1 MIDKN
6 EFNQLRSDIEQRD
19 ETRERIISSSR
30 DIITLSKQV
39 IYATHRKDMALAEHK
54 LSEMKTKIA
63 ALQKIDIPLDTN
75 MATVAYQ
82 EYAEAGT
89 YVHFMQKGTLASK
102 HELGID
108 SESYLLGLCDLT
120 GELMRKAVDDI
131 INKNYEH
138 AYKIRELV
146 ALIYGEFLQ
155 FNLRNSELRKKSDQI
170 KWNLQKIEDLIYDV
184 EMKKR

>member
-1 MIDKN
+1 MIDKK
-6 EFNQLRSDIEQRD
+6 EFSNIRKEIETRD
-19 ETRERIISSSR
+19 EVREQIISQSR
-30 DIITLSKQV
+30 EIITLSKQT
-39 IYATHRKDMALAEHK
+39 IYAVHRKDMETAQKKMA
-54 LSEMKTKIA
+54 EMKKGIL

-82 EYAEAGT
+82 EYAEAAA
-89 YVHFMQKGTLASK
+89 YAYFVEKGALMSK
-102 HELGID
+102 KAMGID

-146 ALIYGEFLQ
+146 TLIYGEFLQ
-155 FNLRNSELRKKSDQI
+155 FNLRNGELRKKSDQI

>member
-1 MIDKN
+1 MIDKK
-6 EFNQLRSDIEQRD
+6 EFSDMRKELVQRD
-19 ETRERIISSSR
+19 DTRESIIAQSR
-30 DIITLSKQV
+30 EIITLSKQT
-39 IYATHRKDMALAEHK
+39 IYAVHRKDMATAQK
-54 LSEMKTKIA
+54 KMAEMKKQVL

-82 EYAEAGT
+82 EYAEAAA
-89 YVHFMQKGTLASK
+89 YAYFVEKGSLMSRK
-102 HELGID
+102 LMGID
-108 SESYLLGLCDLT
+108 GESYLLGLCDLT

-131 INKNYEH
+131 ISKQYDH

-146 ALIYGEFLQ
+146 TLIYGEFLQ
-155 FNLRNSELRKKSDQI
+155 FNLRNGELRKKSDQI

>member
-1 MIDKN
+1 MIDRK
-6 EFNQLRSDIEQRD
+6 EFSELRKEIAERD
-19 ETRERIISSSR
+19 DTRERIIAASR
-30 DIITLSKQV
+30 DIITLSKQA
-39 IYATHRKDMALAEHK
+39 IYAVHRKDMPTAAKKLAE
-54 LSEMKTKIA
+54 MKKHVA

-75 MATVAYQ
+75 IAGAAYQ
-82 EYAEAGT
+82 EYAEAAA
-89 YVHFMQKGTLASK
+89 YVHFAQTGKLVSRKA
-102 HELGID
+102 LGVD
-108 SESYLLGLCDLT
+108 VESYLMGLCDLT

-131 INKNYEH
+131 INKEYEH

-155 FNLRNSELRKKSDQI
+155 FTLRNSELRKKSDQI